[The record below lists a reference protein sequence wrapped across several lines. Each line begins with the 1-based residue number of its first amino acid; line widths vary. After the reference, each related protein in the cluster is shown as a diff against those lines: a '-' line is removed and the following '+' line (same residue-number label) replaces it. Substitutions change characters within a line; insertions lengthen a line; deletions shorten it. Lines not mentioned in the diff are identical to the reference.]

1 LVLKLTDYRTEIHNN
16 WCPGCGD
23 FGILSAVQMA
33 LADLQIPPHQA
44 AVFSGIGCSGKT
56 PHYINAYGI
65 HTLHGRGLAFAQ
77 GAKLA
82 NPELEVLL
90 AAGDG
95 DFLGIGGNHALHAGR
110 RNIDLTVII
119 HDNFV
124 YGLTKGQASPTLGL
138 GVKTKGLAKP
148 NIQQDINPISLAV
161 VAGYTFVARG
171 YAYDT
176 RHLKELIKS
185 GIKHKGS
192 ALIDVLQ
199 PCPTYDDIH
208 TKDWYAGTDLK
219 DPKTGRSMPRTYH
232 LEDTGF
238 DPVVKTGKEEE
249 VVQKMTQAITKSFEW
264 GDRIPIG
271 VFYQNS
277 FVPTFE
283 ERLAETRIPA
293 LLKTPAASM
302 RIANP
307 DGTPSLDMTPLLS
320 KFTV

>member
-1 LVLKLTDYRTEIHNN
+1 
-16 WCPGCGD
+16 
-23 FGILSAVQMA
+23 
-33 LADLQIPPHQA
+33 
-44 AVFSGIGCSGKT
+44 
-56 PHYINAYGI
+56 
-65 HTLHGRGLAFAQ
+65 
-77 GAKLA
+77 
-82 NPELEVLL
+82 
-90 AAGDG
+90 
-95 DFLGIGGNHALHAGR
+95 
-110 RNIDLTVII
+110 
-119 HDNFV
+119 
-124 YGLTKGQASPTLGL
+124 
-138 GVKTKGLAKP
+138 GLAKP

>member
-1 LVLKLTDYRTEIHNN
+1 MVLKLTDYRTEIHNN